1 MFIEA
6 FHYSEDA
13 GNILEVYLTNLKIA
27 KQRILEFKLEGE
39 PKNVTNVHIEIKKP
53 ESIVLGATQSEAKV
67 KSKIEESKGEKEY
80 FSSDSGDE
88 RMDYMLQ
95 NLEHHQ
101 SSYLR

>member
-27 KQRILEFKLEGE
+27 RQRIIDFKLKREPQSFVGE
-39 PKNVTNVHIEIKKP
+39 WELSKSFNNTSSNKAEELK
-53 ESIVLGATQSEAKV
+53 EAK
-67 KSKIEESKGEKEY
+67 KESDD
-80 FSSDSGDE
+80 FSSDDE
-88 RMDYMLQ
+88 NRMDYMLS

-101 SSYLR
+101 SAYINRRITR